1 MKLEEITKLFES
13 IKNNPTVIW
22 GIIFASLGTIG
33 TVSYQAITKYNAV
46 SAIVTGY
53 DDTASDASKAKDGV
67 EALTARV
74 NSQQETIMKL
84 QEKTSDA
91 LLDAREAKIIA
102 ESTQKEARAAALAQ
116 KTELDATTNALRSEM
131 NSIKRA
137 TTNRLGN

>member
-67 EALTARV
+67 ENLTARV
-74 NSQQETIMKL
+74 NAQQETLMKL
-84 QEKTSDA
+84 QEKASDA

-102 ESTQKEARAAALAQ
+102 ESTQKEARASALAQ

>member
-1 MKLEEITKLFES
+1 MKLEDITKLLES
-13 IKNNPTVIW
+13 IKNNPTAIW
-22 GIIFASLGTIG
+22 GIIFASLGTIA

-53 DDTASDASKAKDGV
+53 DDTSSDASAAKRGV
-67 EALTARV
+67 ESLTERV
-74 NSQQETIMKL
+74 NSQQETLIKL

-91 LLDAREAKIIA
+91 LLDAREAKITA
-102 ESTQKEARAAALAQ
+102 ESTQKEARASALAQ
-116 KTELDATTNALRSEM
+116 KTELDATANALHSEM